1 MIDGYEGLED
11 VLSFRCREFF
21 VKSCIELLCLYECH
35 TLLILVQRNNSLFA

>member
-21 VKSCIELLCLYECH
+21 VKSCIGLLYD
-35 TLLILVQRNNSLFA
+35 